1 MSIKHKVLQDF
12 QFVQP
17 GKKILILKA
26 KTILEDYTY
35 QTKNEVAIVPQSIVD
50 SNPEFFSLIDW
61 KMEFQ
66 SHIRALKLA
75 QPAILAKKLI
85 PFIETLLLESNP
97 SSIDDSDISNQLAKK
112 DVEISNRDTEISK
125 NIDEIKSK
133 NLELSD
139 IKKLLDSKEDE
150 LLSKQNLIETLE
162 KRIVELESLV
172 QDNPVLDD
180 YVPKSRIFDIVDGF
194 RRSGFSTEIFDS
206 LLKQL

>member
-26 KTILEDYTY
+26 KTILEDYAY
-35 QTKNEVAIVPQSIVD
+35 QTKTEVVIIPQSIVD

-85 PFIETLLLESNP
+85 PFIETLLLDSN
-97 SSIDDSDISNQLAKK
+97 SSPTDNSDISFQLTKK
-112 DVEISNRDTEISK
+112 DEEIMTKDT
-125 NIDEIKSK
+125 EIKSK
-133 NLELSD
+133 DKELSD
-139 IKKLLDSKEDE
+139 IKKLLSSKENE
-150 LLSKQNLIETLE
+150 LVSQQNLIEDLE
-162 KRIVELESLV
+162 KRIKELESQNQENL
-172 QDNPVLDD
+172 VLDN
-180 YVPKSRIFDIVDGF
+180 YVPKSKIFDIVDGF
-194 RRSGFSTEIFDS
+194 KRSGFSTEIFDS
-206 LLKQL
+206 LLNQL